1 MRLVRHNFKP
11 CCLFPSLIAVQKL
24 RCLWVFVPFYLAV
37 VQYCFYELSRNRRKY
52 VLLAT
57 PCCIYHLLVL
67 PPAEWGYSHTFSTAV
82 ITSPLTFFLLG
93 LRNSLNSVMAFSPHP
108 PFLLSGPRNRYF
120 PPPPLM
126 DMKAGKK
133 WALFHQFPPSAG
145 WGRSG
150 LDEKVEKGNKKGT
163 RPRQAERDCTS
174 RGLLYIIKSIA
185 Q

>member
-24 RCLWVFVPFYLAV
+24 RCVWVFVPFYLAV

-93 LRNSLNSVMAFSPHP
+93 LRNSLNSLMAFSPHP
-108 PFLLSGPRNRYF
+108 PFLLSGPRNRY
-120 PPPPLM
+120 PPPPADGYESGEKMSIISPVSLCWVGQEWVRW
-126 DMKAGKK
+126 KSRKK
-133 WALFHQFPPSAG
+133 KQKKNETEAG
-145 WGRSG
+145 WKR
-150 LDEKVEKGNKKGT
+150 
-163 RPRQAERDCTS
+163 
-174 RGLLYIIKSIA
+174 LYIKGPFVHY
-185 Q
+185 